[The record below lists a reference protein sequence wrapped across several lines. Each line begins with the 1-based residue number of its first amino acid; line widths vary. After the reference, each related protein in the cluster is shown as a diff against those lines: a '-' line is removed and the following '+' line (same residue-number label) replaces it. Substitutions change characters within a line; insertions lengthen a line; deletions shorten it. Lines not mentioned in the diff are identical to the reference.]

1 MKTKGAKLNEGE
13 TVQSLAARDWQ
24 NMSDLEKKPYSDKL
38 TIEWNKYE
46 KDLLSYKHEV
56 KFLSQLHKDGCA
68 QLVL

>member
-1 MKTKGAKLNEGE
+1 
-13 TVQSLAARDWQ
+13 
-24 NMSDLEKKPYSDKL
+24 MSDLEKKPYSDKL

-46 KDLLSYKHEV
+46 KDLMSYKHEV